1 MTLITDRFRARLT
14 ANAEDFDGIVAS
26 MLAVM
31 EEQEQRIESM
41 RGALRRCAEVMRR
54 SDLEEFEP
62 EISPVTSVEWF
73 SAIEMAERMA
83 TANDSHEPR
92 RHRT

>member
-1 MTLITDRFRARLT
+1 MTKITDQFRARLT
-14 ANAEDFDGIVAS
+14 ANAEDFDSIVAS

-41 RGALRRCAEVMRR
+41 RGALRQCTEIMRR

-62 EISPVTSVEWF
+62 GISPVTSVDWF

-83 TANDSHEPR
+83 TANDRGERP
-92 RHRT
+92 